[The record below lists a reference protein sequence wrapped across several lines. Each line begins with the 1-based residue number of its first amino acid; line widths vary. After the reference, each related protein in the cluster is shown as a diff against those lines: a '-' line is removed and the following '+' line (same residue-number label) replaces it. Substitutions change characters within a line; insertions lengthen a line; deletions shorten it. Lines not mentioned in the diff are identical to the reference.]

1 MKTPYRATRFVHHF
15 IFGLFLLLVIPYSV
29 SLAQTI
35 TSSGLDTAVSAP
47 IHLPSGQT
55 HFDITGGARPG
66 GGTNL
71 FHSFG
76 DFNVPNNNVANF
88 LNDSGLATSNI
99 LGRVTGGDVSNIF
112 GTIQTTGF
120 GHANLFLMN
129 PAGFLF
135 GPNATVNVGG
145 IVTFTGANYLKL
157 ADGVRFNA
165 SPSASADSLLSTAPV
180 AAFGFL
186 GSNPGAIT
194 VQGSQLSVRNDAGIS
209 LVGGNIRLRGGTLTA
224 PNGDITLI
232 SVDRPSNATVGGEVA
247 VATSGQGAGFTPTD
261 FRSLGTI
268 KLSQGSTL
276 DVSGH
281 ASNADV
287 AGSVVIRGGQFV
299 MNGSSL
305 NAGFIGNGP
314 IDVGSVIST
323 AGGTHSDGGG
333 AVTVQGPQGSGTFAH
348 AGSLTKTSDTSSSL
362 SDGSGESIVDLQA
375 GTRIDVTAS
384 HIAIGSQGF
393 AHGGSI
399 TMAAPLISLR
409 GSTLH
414 LSNTGAAPGTISL
427 TATKAVNLTNGTILS
442 ANSDGQGQSG
452 TIRINGGDLFMGRQ
466 STISALGPLFSG
478 NHGMIQ
484 VEAKTGRLTGMQLT
498 TSSSG
503 GPQSVAGSIT
513 VETKDLTLKHSQILS
528 TATEGHGGTIN
539 ITSPVLHRD
548 ASTVTNAS
556 SQSGTDGTVK
566 INGREHGPHHLD
578 EGSTDSKR

>member
-1 MKTPYRATRFVHHF
+1 MKTPHRATSHLIV
-15 IFGLFLLLVIPYSV
+15 GLFLLLAILYSV

-55 HFDITGGARPG
+55 QFNITGGTRPG
-66 GGTNL
+66 DGANL

-76 DFNVPNNNVANF
+76 DFNVPSNNIANF
-88 LNDSGLATSNI
+88 LNDSGLPTSNV
-99 LGRVTGGDVSNIF
+99 LGRVNGGDISNIF

-120 GHANLFLMN
+120 SHANLFLIN

-135 GPNATVNVGG
+135 GPTATVNVGG
-145 IVTFTGANYLKL
+145 MVTFTSANYLKL

-165 SPSASADSLLSTAPV
+165 SPTASADSLLSAAPV

-194 VQGSQLSVRNDAGIS
+194 VKGSQLSMRDDAGLS
-209 LVGGNIRLRGGTLTA
+209 LVGGNIRVRGGTVTA
-224 PNGDITLI
+224 PSGDITLV
-232 SVDRPSNATVGGEVA
+232 SVGRPSNATVGGEVA
-247 VATSGQGAGFTPTD
+247 VATSGQGSGFTPTD
-261 FRSLGTI
+261 FQSLGTI
-268 KLSQGSTL
+268 KLSQGSSL
-276 DVSGH
+276 DVSGPT
-281 ASNADV
+281 NNDV

-314 IDVGSVIST
+314 TDIGSLILT

-333 AVTVQGPQGSGTFAH
+333 AVTIQGLQGSGTFAH

-362 SDGSGESIVDLQA
+362 SGSSGGSIVDLQA

-409 GSTLH
+409 SSTLH

-427 TATKAVNLTNGTILS
+427 TATEAVSLSNGTILS
-442 ANSDGQGQSG
+442 ANSDARGQSG
-452 TIRINGGDLFMGRQ
+452 TIRINGGDLFTGQQ

-478 NHGMIQ
+478 NHGTIL
-484 VEAKTGRLTGMQLT
+484 VEAKTGRLTDMQLT

-513 VETKDLTLKHSQILS
+513 METKDLTLKHSQIVS

-539 ITSPVLHRD
+539 ITSPGLKRD
-548 ASTVTNAS
+548 VSSVTDAS

-566 INGREHGPHHLD
+566 INGREHGPHRL
-578 EGSTDSKR
+578 E

>member
-1 MKTPYRATRFVHHF
+1 MKTPHRATRCVHHF
-15 IFGLFLLLVIPYSV
+15 TFGLFLLLVIPYSV

-224 PNGDITLI
+224 PNGDITLV

-247 VATSGQGAGFTPTD
+247 VATSGQGTGFTPTD

-276 DVSGH
+276 DVSGPTN
-281 ASNADV
+281 NADMT
-287 AGSVVIRGGQFV
+287 GSVVIRGGQFI
-299 MNGSSL
+299 MKGSSL

-314 IDVGSVIST
+314 IDIGSVIST

-333 AVTVQGPQGSGTFAH
+333 AVTIQGFQGSGTFAH
-348 AGSLTKTSDTSSSL
+348 AGSLTNASDTSS
-362 SDGSGESIVDLQA
+362 VDLQA

-384 HIAIGSQGF
+384 HIAIGSQGS
-393 AHGGSI
+393 AHGSSI

-409 GSTLH
+409 GSTLQ

-427 TATKAVNLTNGTILS
+427 TATEAVSLTNGTILS

-452 TIRINGGDLFMGRQ
+452 SIRINGGDLFMGQQ

-566 INGREHGPHHLD
+566 INGREHGPHRLD
-578 EGSTDSKR
+578 EASTGSKR